1 MRFAVLGSGSRGN
14 ATLVE
19 AGGTTVLLD
28 CGFSITQLEHRLERL
43 GKRVDEI
50 TAVIVTHEHGDHAGG
65 VATLARTH
73 NLPVW
78 ATPGTARAAGLTTL
92 VRDCRLFDCHAPFML
107 GDLEVS
113 PFPVPHDAREP
124 CQFVFSDGARRLGIL
139 TDVGSSTPHIVAC
152 LSGCDALM
160 LECNHDITML
170 VTGDYSPR
178 LKQRVGGQHG
188 HLNNGQ
194 AAALLAQIDR
204 SRLRHLVAAHL
215 SEKNNRPQLA
225 RQALAGVMN
234 CDEEWIAVADQDQ
247 GLDWRDLY

>member
-19 AGGTTVLLD
+19 AGGTAVLLD
-28 CGFSITQLEHRLERL
+28 CGFSVAQVEQRLGRL
-43 GKRVDEI
+43 GKRVQDL
-50 TAVIVTHEHGDHAGG
+50 AGVVVTHEHSDHVGG
-65 VATLARTH
+65 VATLARTFG
-73 NLPVW
+73 LPVW

-92 VRDCRLFDCHAPFML
+92 LRDCRLFDCHAPFII
-107 GDLEVS
+107 GDLEIS

-124 CQFVFSDGARRLGIL
+124 CQFVFGDGARRLGVL
-139 TDVGSSTPHIVAC
+139 TDVGASTPHIVAC

-160 LECNHDITML
+160 LECNHDVAML
-170 VTGDYSPR
+170 ATGEYSPR
-178 LKQRVGGQHG
+178 LKQRVGGRHG

-194 AAALLAQIDR
+194 AAALLAQLDR

-225 RQALAGVMN
+225 RQALAEAMG
-234 CDEEWIAVADQDQ
+234 CDEDWIAVADQEQ
-247 GLDWRDLY
+247 GLDWRDL

>member
-50 TAVIVTHEHGDHAGG
+50 TAVVVTHEHSDHAGG
-65 VATLARTH
+65 VATLARAH

-92 VRDCRLFDCHAPFML
+92 VRDCRLFDCHAPFVL

-215 SEKNNRPQLA
+215 SEKNNRPHLA
-225 RQALAGVMN
+225 RQALAGAMN